1 MTARYVL
8 IGHPLDFSLS
18 PALHRAAYRTLGL
31 DAEYELL
38 PIAPIDLASTLS
50 ALRRGDWAGANVTV
64 PHKQAAL
71 AAADE
76 ASPLADGIG
85 AANTLVRLPDGSLRA
100 ENTDVAGFAESLAA
114 LGWAEGGGRR
124 ALVLGAGGGA
134 RAAACALLQAG
145 YRVSVAARSSGAAAL
160 LAGSLHRHLRGA
172 DLSTLP
178 WRDAELAAAVQTAR
192 LLVQATPLGSSDRPE
207 DPLAHLDLGGSVEA
221 LIDLVAWPPES
232 ALVERVRSEGRA
244 AMGGL
249 TMLVGQAAA
258 AIALWTGRE
267 APRAAMMAAALAAA
281 EAIPT
286 SGTVPVAG
294 S

>member
-8 IGHPLDFSLS
+8 IGHPLAFSLS
-18 PALHRAAYRTLGL
+18 PALHRAAYEALGL
-31 DAEYELL
+31 DADYLLL
-38 PIAPIDLASTLS
+38 PTSPVDLAGTMN

-76 ASPLADGIG
+76 ASPLAEGIG
-85 AANTLVRLPDGSLRA
+85 AANTLVRLSDGSLRA

-134 RAAACALLQAG
+134 RAAACALLGAG
-145 YRVSVAARSSGAAAL
+145 YRVSVAARRAGAAAL
-160 LAGSLHRHLRGA
+160 LAGALHRYLRGA

-178 WRDAELAAAVQTAR
+178 WRDAELAAALRSAQ
-192 LLVQATPLGSSDRPE
+192 LLVQATPLGASERPE
-207 DPLAHLDLGGSVEA
+207 DPLARLDLGPSVEA

-232 ALVERVRSEGRA
+232 ALVLRARAEGRQA
-244 AMGGL
+244 LGGL
-249 TMLVGQAAA
+249 TMLVGQAAE
-258 AIALWTGRE
+258 AIRLWTGHE

-281 EAIPT
+281 GA
-286 SGTVPVAG
+286 VPVDGIAPAAG